1 VIGFGFTHQ
10 CRSISSNAKVLACA
24 FSNVGADNIAEG
36 FLKLGL
42 KIVRVGKVS
51 AVAENLWEHTLD
63 AAIQRDSDAQNAL
76 DYAATATAELMKIRK
91 DKRRKTSNGVMSERL
106 AQEMATAAVKKSIKA
121 SNIAATKALREA
133 DIIVSTCTGAADP
146 RLLSA
151 CGLGLDT
158 DQLMEEDGRLSKSV
172 RKNVVVNRKKSQLV
186 VGTERTNAPDGLP
199 PLSLPFVIVDEA
211 CQSVE
216 PGTLIPVAS
225 SNSCRSLVLLGD
237 PCQLPATVKSDPDS
251 PLSISL
257 MERLAATL
265 PAPKIKMKDDQTEMD
280 RTFIDAL
287 PVKQARSMML
297 AWDSR
302 SEGKVTYRNQF
313 AGSLCLS
320 VQYRMHPSIASFPSA
335 IFYDG
340 ILSTPTFL
348 SSQRPFPPVLNEI
361 MPCGDPTLGVRMLN
375 VGGRC
380 NERRGES
387 NKYTRAVYSRTC
399 LSDESSTTTFQ
410 NEAEAIRVV
419 SLIKQILRFDQQY
432 NPSART
438 KIGVVT
444 PYNGQVQLVKNLL
457 AGDHEFLDIIEALSS
472 SVEVNSVDGY
482 QGREQDVIIFS
493 TVRSNRKGNVGFL
506 SDWRRLNVALTRAK
520 SALLVIGDMETL
532 AEGDRHWAAFLKWC
546 QGVRCIMDDT
556 ENNECDSL

>member
-1 VIGFGFTHQ
+1 
-10 CRSISSNAKVLACA
+10 VLACA

-42 KIVRVGKVS
+42 KIVRIGKPS
-51 AVAENLWEHTLD
+51 AVAENLWEYTID
-63 AAIQRDSDAQNAL
+63 AAIQRDPDAQNAL
-76 DYAATATAELMKIRK
+76 SYAARTTAELMTIRK
-91 DKRRKTSNGVMSERL
+91 DKKRRTANGVLSERL
-106 AQEMATAAVKKSIKA
+106 AQDMATAAVKQSIKA
-121 SNIAATKALREA
+121 SSIAATKAMREA
-133 DIIVSTCTGAADP
+133 DIIVSTCTGAADL
-146 RLLSA
+146 RLLAA
-151 CGLGLDT
+151 CGLSLDSEH
-158 DQLMEEDGRLSKSV
+158 LLEEDERLSKSV
-172 RKNVVVNRKKSQLV
+172 RKNIDFKRGKSQV
-186 VGTERTNAPDGLP
+186 ASGPERTSAPDGLP

-216 PGTLIPVAS
+216 PATLIPVAS

-265 PAPKIKMKDDQTEMD
+265 PAPKIKMKDDHTEID
-280 RTFIDAL
+280 RTFIEAL
-287 PVKQARSMML
+287 PIKHARSFMRAMD
-297 AWDSR
+297 AR
-302 SEGKVTYRNQF
+302 SDIEGSYSNQF

-340 ILSTPTFL
+340 LLSTPTFL
-348 SSQRPFPPVLNEI
+348 SYQRQFPSVLNEI
-361 MPCGDPTLGVRMLN
+361 MPCGNPTLGVRVLN

-387 NKYTRAVYSRTC
+387 NKYSHSVYR
-399 LSDESSTTTFQ
+399 SSSMSEKSTTFQ
-410 NEAEAIRVV
+410 NEAEAVRVV
-419 SLIKQILRFDQQY
+419 SLIKQVLRFDQQY
-432 NPSART
+432 NPNGRT
-438 KIGVVT
+438 TIGVVT
-444 PYNGQVQLVKNLL
+444 PYNGQVQLVKKLL
-457 AGDHEFLDIIEALSS
+457 AVDNEFREITEALSS

-482 QGREQDVIIFS
+482 QGREQDIIIFS

-520 SALLVIGDMETL
+520 SALLVIGDLDTL
-532 AEGDRHWAAFLKWC
+532 AEGDKHWAAFLKWC

-556 ENNECDSL
+556 ESDECDSL